1 MFSDGNRNTE
11 FCGTLRRLR
20 LQSGKSRYRLAHY
33 SGLDE
38 AYVGRLE
45 SGERQNPSRDT
56 VMKLCLALVTDS
68 SMISIHDVN
77 ELLLAGGYAPLRG
90 RGEALSAD

>member
-20 LQSGKSRYRLAHY
+20 LQSGKSRYRVAQY
-33 SGLDE
+33 SGLDQ
-38 AYVGRLE
+38 AYLLRLE
-45 SGERQNPSRDT
+45 SGQRQNPSRDT

-77 ELLLAGGYAPLRG
+77 ELMLAAGFAPLRG
-90 RGEALSAD
+90 RGGALSAN

>member
-1 MFSDGNRNTE
+1 MATSRNTE
-11 FCGTLRRLR
+11 FSGALKNLRSK
-20 LQSGKSRYRLAHY
+20 SGKSRYKLAKY

-38 AYVGRLE
+38 AYLLRLE

-56 VMKLCLALVTDS
+56 VMKIGLALVADS
-68 SMISIHDVN
+68 TAVSIHDVN

-90 RGEALSAD
+90 RGETFPSN

>member
-1 MFSDGNRNTE
+1 MASNATTE
-11 FCGTLRRLR
+11 FSRTLKRLR
-20 LQSGKSRYRLAHY
+20 SKSEKSRYKLAQY

-38 AYVGRLE
+38 AYVLRLE

-56 VMKLCLALVTDS
+56 VMKLGLALVSDS
-68 SMISIHDVN
+68 DTVSIHDVN

-90 RGEALSAD
+90 RGEAYAAF

>member
-1 MFSDGNRNTE
+1 MLSNRNRG
-11 FCGTLRRLR
+11 FCGTLRKLR
-20 LQSGKSRYRLAHY
+20 SKSGKSKYRLAQY

-56 VMKLCLALVTDS
+56 VMKLGLALVADS
-68 SMISIHDVN
+68 TTVSIHDVN

-90 RGEALSAD
+90 RGEALPAD